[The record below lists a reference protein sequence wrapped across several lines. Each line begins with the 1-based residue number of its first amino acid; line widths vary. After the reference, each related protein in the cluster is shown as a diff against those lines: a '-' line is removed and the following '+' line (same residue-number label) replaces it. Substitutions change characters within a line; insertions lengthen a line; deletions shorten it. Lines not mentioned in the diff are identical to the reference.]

1 MGKNRLLIVAQN
13 QFGYHI
19 DTYYYCK
26 HLQTSFNINYICW
39 DYDLK
44 RIKMDGIKV
53 IYVSRRGNIA
63 QRNLR
68 FLFRVIK
75 ELKKKYHF
83 HIIKY
88 FRGCSILKILFH
100 KHSFLL
106 DIRTSSVKRKRSTR
120 SIYNL
125 TMKSEIKFFKH
136 VSVISKSLAQ
146 KLNLSK
152 PIYILPL
159 GAEILSKTQ
168 KTFTSIKLLYVGT
181 LENRNIDHTIRG
193 FSKFFHQYKN
203 KIKITYSIIGGGY
216 HNIENDLKEL
226 VNKEKVRQAVDIL
239 GPIAHDKIQPYFD
252 NHNLG
257 VSYIPQTEYFDTQ
270 PPTKTFEY
278 LLSGMPVIAT
288 NTSENKAIITA
299 ENGILIEDT
308 AKDFY
313 QGLVLFYENKVHY
326 HSTKIRSNA
335 MPYTW
340 RIIVADLERQ
350 IETIMK
356 SNAAIH

>member
-53 IYVSRRGNIA
+53 IYVPRRGNIA

-83 HIIKY
+83 YIIKY
-88 FRGCSILKILFH
+88 FRGCSLLKILFY
-100 KHSFLL
+100 KHPFLL
-106 DIRTSSVKRKRSTR
+106 DVRTSSIKKNKSTR
-120 SIYNL
+120 TLYNL
-125 TMKSEIKFFKH
+125 TLKSEVKLFKH
-136 VSVISKSLAQ
+136 VSVISRSLAQ
-146 KLNLSK
+146 KLNLVK

-159 GAEILSKTQ
+159 GAEILSKTP
-168 KTFTSIKLLYVGT
+168 KTFTSMKLLYVGT
-181 LENRNIDHTIRG
+181 LENRNIDHTLIG
-193 FSKFFHQYKN
+193 FSKFFHRYKN
-203 KIKITYSIIGGGY
+203 KIDMTYSIIGGSY
-216 HNIENDLKEL
+216 NNLENDLKEL
-226 VNKEKVRQAVDIL
+226 AKKEKIHRVVEIL

-252 NHNLG
+252 DHNLG

-308 AKDFY
+308 ANDFY
-313 QGLVLFYENKVHY
+313 QGLVRFYENKEHY
-326 HSTKIRSNA
+326 HSTQIRTASL
-335 MPYTW
+335 PYTW
-340 RIIVADLERQ
+340 KKIVDDLESQ

-356 SNAAIH
+356 SHASVH